1 MKDSSAKV
9 PSSSKKWLT
18 GHCFW
23 LPSAEVATTV
33 LGGIGRN
40 LGALARPSEPLG
52 RGVMPRVYLVRG
64 RVRGRVMPR
73 VYLVRVRVR
82 RPSEGSTGR
91 PSWGGRAAHIS

>member
-1 MKDSSAKV
+1 MMKASSAKV

-33 LGGIGRN
+33 LVGIGRN

-64 RVRGRVMPR
+64 RGRGSVMPQG
-73 VYLVRVRVR
+73 VPGL
-82 RPSEGSTGR
+82 G
-91 PSWGGRAAHIS
+91 

>member
-1 MKDSSAKV
+1 MKAWSGFGFGFGVEVGVGVGRTVMKASSAKV

-33 LGGIGRN
+33 LVGIGRN

-52 RGVMPRVYLVRG
+52 RGVMPRVYLVRCRCRG
-64 RVRGRVMPR
+64 SVVLRVR
-73 VYLVRVRVR
+73 LV
-82 RPSEGSTGR
+82 
-91 PSWGGRAAHIS
+91 